1 MSKRIR
7 KVPPKDAF
15 SDALLTNEQ
24 TYIDYLERMK
34 KIALSM
40 FEWVNLP
47 DSMSARFI
55 EMCLYYMGQA
65 TLLYDDT
72 YGYINTMASDG
83 GYINIYGLPTEL
95 NCYSYRF
102 NQRRSLYTV
111 DTGEEK
117 GKECILVM
125 NNYERIP
132 TCATINLFAY
142 RLAEA
147 QRTADVNIKAQ
158 RTPILITTDQK
169 QQYTLKKMYEQY
181 DGNTPAIFA
190 DKNVIT
196 PDALKALKTDAPF
209 IAQAI
214 MDYKREIW
222 NEFLTF
228 LGISNLSEK
237 RERMI
242 TNEVDSNNELINLNL
257 QSLLIPRKEACRQF
271 NEKYGLMG
279 DKAIDVKVR
288 SDLYNIVKQF
298 ESITD
303 DYRDKIDEQER
314 IKEEIENGRKAFPQ
328 KTPQKSLR
336 VLC

>member
-1 MSKRIR
+1 MNKIR

-15 SDALLTNEQ
+15 RDAILMNNRTFN
-24 TYIDYLERMK
+24 DYLDRMR
-34 KIALSM
+34 KICLSM

-47 DSMSARFI
+47 DSMNARFL
-55 EMCLYYMGQA
+55 EQCLYYQGQA
-65 TLLYDDT
+65 ALLYDKD
-72 YGYINTMASDG
+72 YGYLNTMASDG
-83 GYINIYGLPTEL
+83 GYINIYGLPTEIM
-95 NCYSYRF
+95 CYSYRF

-117 GKECILVM
+117 DKECILVL
-125 NNYERIP
+125 NNYDRVP
-132 TCATINLFAY
+132 TSYTISLFAY

-169 QQYTLKKMYEQY
+169 QYFTLKKMYEEY

-196 PDALKALKTDAPF
+196 PDALKALKTDAPM
-209 IAQAI
+209 IIQDI

-228 LGISNLSEK
+228 MGISNLSEK

-242 TNEVDSNNELINLNL
+242 SNEIDSNNELVNLNL
-257 QSLLIPRKEACRQF
+257 QALLIPRKEACKRF

-279 DKAIDVKVR
+279 EKAIDVKVR

-298 ESITD
+298 ESVTD
-303 DYRDKIDEQER
+303 DYRDQIKTEEVLER
-314 IKEEIENGRKAFPQ
+314 DVDG
-328 KTPQKSLR
+328 
-336 VLC
+336 

>member
-1 MSKRIR
+1 MGKRIR

-15 SDALLTNEQ
+15 RDAILMNNQ

-34 KIALSM
+34 KICLSM
-40 FEWVNLP
+40 FEWQNLP
-47 DSMSARFI
+47 TSMNARFI
-55 EMCLYYMGQA
+55 EMCLYYNGQA
-65 TLLYDDT
+65 ALLYDDD
-72 YGYINTMASDG
+72 YGYINTMAADG

-102 NQRRSLYTV
+102 NQRRSLYMT

-125 NNYERIP
+125 NNYERVP
-132 TCATINLFAY
+132 TAATTTLFAT

-158 RTPILITTDQK
+158 RTPILLTTDQK
-169 QQYTLKKMYEQY
+169 QLFTLRKMYEEY

-196 PDALKALKTDAPF
+196 PDALKAIKTDAPF
-209 IAQAI
+209 IGREI
-214 MDYKREIW
+214 MEYKTEIW

-228 LGISNLSEK
+228 MGISNLSEK
-237 RERMI
+237 RERMVS
-242 TNEVDSNNELINLNL
+242 NEIDSNNELVNLNL
-257 QSLLIPRKEACRQF
+257 QALLIPRKEACRQF

-298 ESITD
+298 ESVTD
-303 DYRDKIDEQER
+303 AYREQTR
-314 IKEEIENGRKAFPQ
+314 QEELVEEGIQNG
-328 KTPQKSLR
+328 
-336 VLC
+336 

>member
-1 MSKRIR
+1 MGKRIR

-15 SDALLTNEQ
+15 RDAILMNTE
-24 TYIDYLERMK
+24 TYVDYLERMK

-40 FEWVNLP
+40 FEWQNLP
-47 DSMSARFI
+47 TSMNARFI
-55 EMCLYYMGQA
+55 EMCLFYNGQA
-65 TLLYDDT
+65 ALLYDDD
-72 YGYINTMASDG
+72 YGYINTMAADG
-83 GYINIYGLPTEL
+83 GYINIYGLPTEIQ
-95 NCYSYRF
+95 CYSYRF
-102 NQRRSLYTV
+102 NQRRSLYMT

-132 TCATINLFAY
+132 TCSTVNLFAY

-158 RTPILITTDQK
+158 RTPVLITTDQK
-169 QQYTLKKMYEQY
+169 QYFTLKKMYEEY

-209 IAQAI
+209 IAQDI

-222 NEFLTF
+222 NEFLTYM
-228 LGISNLSEK
+228 GISNLSEK

-242 TNEVDSNNELINLNL
+242 SNEVDSNNELVNLNL
-257 QSLLIPRKEACRQF
+257 QALLIPRKEACKQF

-279 DKAIDVKVR
+279 EKAIDVKVR

-298 ESITD
+298 ESVTD
-303 DYRDKIDEQER
+303 AYREDKRQEELV
-314 IKEEIENGRKAFPQ
+314 EEGVVNG
-328 KTPQKSLR
+328 
-336 VLC
+336 

>member
-1 MSKRIR
+1 MARKIR

-15 SDALLTNEQ
+15 RDALLLNSQ
-24 TYIDYLERMK
+24 TYNDYLERMK
-34 KIALSM
+34 KICLSM
-40 FEWVNLP
+40 FDWVNLP
-47 DSMSARFI
+47 SSMNARFI
-55 EMCLYYMGQA
+55 EMCLYYQGQA
-65 TLLYDDT
+65 ALLYDDN

-83 GYINIYGLPTEL
+83 GYINIYGLPTEVM
-95 NCYSYRF
+95 CYSYRF
-102 NQRRSLYTV
+102 NQKRSLFMT

-125 NNYERIP
+125 NNYERVP
-132 TCATINLFAY
+132 TQATVTLFAA

-169 QQYTLKKMYEQY
+169 QYFTLKKMYEEY

-190 DKNVIT
+190 DKNLIS

-209 IAQAI
+209 ICNDIYQ
-214 MDYKREIW
+214 YKREIW

-228 LGISNLSEK
+228 MGIQNLSEK
-237 RERMI
+237 RERLI
-242 TNEVDSNNELINLNL
+242 TGEVDSNNELLNLNL
-257 QSLLIPRKEACRQF
+257 QALLIPRKEACKQF

-279 DKAIDVKVR
+279 DRAIDVRVR
-288 SDLYNIVKQF
+288 SDLYNVVKQF

-303 DYRDKIDEQER
+303 DYRGAL
-314 IKEEIENGRKAFPQ
+314 KEEMKLEEVADE
-328 KTPQKSLR
+328 
-336 VLC
+336 

>member
-1 MSKRIR
+1 MGKKIR

-15 SDALLTNEQ
+15 RDAILMNTE
-24 TYIDYLERMK
+24 TYVDYLERMK

-40 FEWVNLP
+40 FEWQNLP
-47 DSMSARFI
+47 ESMNARFI
-55 EMCLYYMGQA
+55 EMCLFYNGQA
-65 TLLYDDT
+65 ALLYDDD
-72 YGYINTMASDG
+72 YGYINTMAADG
-83 GYINIYGLPTEL
+83 GYINIYGLPTEIQ
-95 NCYSYRF
+95 CYSYRF
-102 NQRRSLYTV
+102 NQRRSLYMT

-125 NNYERIP
+125 NNYERVP
-132 TCATINLFAY
+132 TCSTVNLFAY

-158 RTPILITTDQK
+158 RTPVLITTDQK
-169 QQYTLKKMYEQY
+169 QYFTLKKMYEEY

-209 IAQAI
+209 IAQNI

-222 NEFLTF
+222 NEFLTYM
-228 LGISNLSEK
+228 GISNLSEK

-242 TNEVDSNNELINLNL
+242 SNEVDSNNELVNLNL
-257 QSLLIPRKEACRQF
+257 QALLIPRKEACKQF

-298 ESITD
+298 ESVTD
-303 DYRDKIDEQER
+303 AYREDKKQEEL
-314 IKEEIENGRKAFPQ
+314 IEEGVENG
-328 KTPQKSLR
+328 
-336 VLC
+336 

>member
-1 MSKRIR
+1 MGRKIR

-15 SDALLTNEQ
+15 RDAILMNNQ

-34 KIALSM
+34 KICLSM

-47 DSMSARFI
+47 TSMNSRFL
-55 EMCLYYMGQA
+55 EMCLFYNGQA
-65 TLLYDDT
+65 AMLYDDDF
-72 YGYINTMASDG
+72 GYINTMAADG
-83 GYINIYGLPTEL
+83 GYINIYGLPTEIQ
-95 NCYSYRF
+95 CYSYRF
-102 NQRRSLYTV
+102 NQRRSLYMV

-132 TCATINLFAY
+132 TTASVSLFAY

-147 QRTADVNIKAQ
+147 QRTADINIKAQ
-158 RTPILITTDQK
+158 RTPVLITTDQK
-169 QQYTLKKMYEQY
+169 QFFTLKKMYEEY

-190 DKNVIT
+190 DKNLIT
-196 PDALKALKTDAPF
+196 PDSLKALKTDAPF
-209 IAQAI
+209 IAQDI

-228 LGISNLSEK
+228 MGISNLSEK

-242 TNEVDSNNELINLNL
+242 SNEVDSNNELNNLNL
-257 QSLLIPRKEACRQF
+257 QALLIPRKEACKQF

-279 DKAIDVKVR
+279 EKAIDVKLR
-288 SDLYNIVKQF
+288 SDLYNIIKQF

-303 DYRDKIDEQER
+303 DYNDRIRD
-314 IKEEIENGRKAFPQ
+314 EEKAEELVLEGGENG
-328 KTPQKSLR
+328 
-336 VLC
+336 

>member
-1 MSKRIR
+1 MTKTR
-7 KVPPKDAF
+7 KIPPKDAF
-15 SDALLTNEQ
+15 RDAMLLNNK
-24 TYIDYLERMK
+24 TYVDYLERMK
-34 KIALSM
+34 KICLSI
-40 FEWVNLP
+40 FEWENLP
-47 DSMSARFI
+47 ASMNARFL
-55 EMCLYYMGQA
+55 EMCLYYNGQA
-65 TLLYDDT
+65 TLLYDDE
-72 YGYINTMASDG
+72 YGYINTMCADG

-102 NQRRSLYTV
+102 NQRRSLYMT

-125 NNYERIP
+125 NNYERVP
-132 TCATINLFAY
+132 TCATIELFAY

-169 QQYTLKKMYEQY
+169 QFFTLKKMYEEY

-196 PDALKALKTDAPF
+196 PDALKSLKTDAPF
-209 IAQAI
+209 IAQDI

-228 LGISNLSEK
+228 MGISNLSEK

-242 TNEVDSNNELINLNL
+242 SNEVDSNNELINLNL
-257 QSLLIPRKEACRQF
+257 QALLIPRKEACKQF

-279 DKAIDVKVR
+279 DKAIDVKIR

-303 DYRDKIDEQER
+303 DYREER
-314 IKEEIENGRKAFPQ
+314 REEELIEEGIANG
-328 KTPQKSLR
+328 
-336 VLC
+336 

>member
-1 MSKRIR
+1 MNRKIR
-7 KVPPKDAF
+7 KIPPKDAF
-15 SDALLTNEQ
+15 RDAILMNND
-24 TYIDYLERMK
+24 TYVDYLERMK
-34 KIALSM
+34 KICLSM
-40 FEWVNLP
+40 FEWQNLP
-47 DSMSARFI
+47 DSMNARFI
-55 EMCLYYMGQA
+55 EMCLFYNGQCA
-65 TLLYDDT
+65 FLYDDN
-72 YGYINTMASDG
+72 YGYINTMCADG

-95 NCYSYRF
+95 NCYSYRY
-102 NQRRSLYTV
+102 NERRSLYMT

-132 TCATINLFAY
+132 TASTINLFAY

-169 QQYTLKKMYEQY
+169 QYFTLKKMYEEY

-196 PDALKALKTDAPF
+196 PDALKSLKTDAPY
-209 IAQAI
+209 IAQDI

-228 LGISNLSEK
+228 MGISNLSEK
-237 RERMI
+237 RERMV
-242 TNEVDSNNELINLNL
+242 TNEIDSNNELVNLNL
-257 QSLLIPRKEACRQF
+257 QALLIPRKEACKQF

-279 DKAIDVKVR
+279 AKAIDVKVR

-298 ESITD
+298 ESVTD
-303 DYRDKIDEQER
+303 DYRSSMR
-314 IKEEIENGRKAFPQ
+314 EEELIEEGIQNG
-328 KTPQKSLR
+328 
-336 VLC
+336 

>member
-1 MSKRIR
+1 MGKRIR

-15 SDALLTNEQ
+15 RDAIMMNDQ

-34 KIALSM
+34 KICLSI
-40 FEWVNLP
+40 FEWKNLP
-47 DSMSARFI
+47 ASMNARFL
-55 EMCLYYMGQA
+55 EMCLYYNGQA
-65 TLLYDDT
+65 ALLYDDD
-72 YGYINTMASDG
+72 YGFINTMAADG

-102 NQRRSLYTV
+102 NQRRSLYMT

-117 GKECILVM
+117 GSECILVM
-125 NNYERIP
+125 NNYERVP
-132 TCATINLFAY
+132 TAATINLFAV

-158 RTPILITTDQK
+158 RTPILLTTDQK
-169 QQYTLKKMYEQY
+169 QLFTLKKMYEEY

-196 PDALKALKTDAPF
+196 PDALKAIKTDAPF
-209 IAQAI
+209 IGREI

-228 LGISNLSEK
+228 MGISNLSEK
-237 RERMI
+237 RERMV
-242 TNEVDSNNELINLNL
+242 TNEIDSNNELVNLNL
-257 QSLLIPRKEACRQF
+257 QALLIPRKEACRQF

-298 ESITD
+298 ESVTD
-303 DYRDKIDEQER
+303 DYRESIR
-314 IKEEIENGRKAFPQ
+314 EEELVEEGLDNG
-328 KTPQKSLR
+328 
-336 VLC
+336 

>member
-1 MSKRIR
+1 MGKKIR

-15 SDALLTNEQ
+15 RDAILMNNQ

-34 KIALSM
+34 KICLSM
-40 FEWVNLP
+40 FEWINLP
-47 DSMSARFI
+47 TSMNSRFL
-55 EMCLYYMGQA
+55 EMCLFYNGQA
-65 TLLYDDT
+65 AMLYDDDF
-72 YGYINTMASDG
+72 GYMNTMAADG
-83 GYINIYGLPTEL
+83 GYINLYGLPTEIQ
-95 NCYSYRF
+95 CYSYRF
-102 NQRRSLYTV
+102 NQRRSLYMT

-132 TCATINLFAY
+132 TTASVSLFAY

-147 QRTADVNIKAQ
+147 QRTADINIKAQ

-169 QQYTLKKMYEQY
+169 QYFTLKKMYEEF

-190 DKNVIT
+190 DKNLIT
-196 PDALKALKTDAPF
+196 PDALKAMKTDAPL
-209 IAQAI
+209 IVQDI

-228 LGISNLSEK
+228 MGISNLSEK

-242 TNEVDSNNELINLNL
+242 SNEVDSNNELINLNL
-257 QSLLIPRKEACRQF
+257 QALLIPRKEACKQF

-279 DKAIDVKVR
+279 SRAIDVKVR

-303 DYRDKIDEQER
+303 DYRAEKRE
-314 IKEEIENGRKAFPQ
+314 EEIIEGG
-328 KTPQKSLR
+328 LDG
-336 VLC
+336 

>member
-1 MSKRIR
+1 MTRKIR

-15 SDALLTNEQ
+15 TDALYMNDQ

-34 KIALSM
+34 KICLSM
-40 FEWVNLP
+40 FEWQLP
-47 DSMSARFI
+47 PSMNARFL
-55 EMCLYYMGQA
+55 EMCLFYNGQA
-65 TLLYDDT
+65 ALLYSDD
-72 YGYINTMASDG
+72 YGYINTMAADG

-102 NQRRSLYTV
+102 NERRSLYTV

-132 TCATINLFAY
+132 TTASISLFAY

-147 QRTADVNIKAQ
+147 QRTVDVNIKAH
-158 RTPILITTDQK
+158 RTPILLTTDQK
-169 QQYTLKKMYEQY
+169 QYFTLKKMYDQY

-190 DKNVIT
+190 DKNLIS
-196 PDALKALKTDAPF
+196 PDALKAIKTEAPL
-209 IAQAI
+209 IINDI

-228 LGISNLSEK
+228 MGLQNLSEK
-237 RERMI
+237 KERLI
-242 TNEVDSNNELINLNL
+242 SNEVDSNNELINMNL
-257 QSLLIPRKEACRQF
+257 QALLIPRKDACKQF
-271 NEKYGLMG
+271 NEKYGLSG

-288 SDLYNIVKQF
+288 SDLYNIVKQY
-298 ESITD
+298 ESITS
-303 DYRDKIDEQER
+303 DYNKELKENEEL
-314 IKEEIENGRKAFPQ
+314 EEID
-328 KTPQKSLR
+328 
-336 VLC
+336 V

>member
-1 MSKRIR
+1 MTRKIR
-7 KVPPKDAF
+7 KIPPKDSF
-15 SDALLTNEQ
+15 RDAIIMNDQ
-24 TYIDYLERMK
+24 TYNDYLQRMK
-34 KIALSM
+34 KVCLSM

-47 DSMSARFI
+47 TSMNARYL
-55 EMCLYYMGQA
+55 EMCLFYNGQA
-65 TLLYDDT
+65 ALLYDED
-72 YGYINTMASDG
+72 YGYINTQAADG

-95 NCYSYRF
+95 QCYSYRF
-102 NQRRSLYTV
+102 NTRRSLYTV

-117 GKECILVM
+117 NKECILVM

-132 TCATINLFAY
+132 TTATVSLFAY

-169 QQYTLKKMYEQY
+169 QYFTLKKMYEEY

-190 DKNVIT
+190 DKNLISA
-196 PDALKALKTDAPF
+196 DALKAIETGAPF
-209 IAQAI
+209 LGKDI

-228 LGISNLSEK
+228 MGIQNLSEK
-237 RERMI
+237 RERLI
-242 TNEVDSNNELINLNL
+242 TGEVDSNNELLNLNL
-257 QSLLIPRKEACRQF
+257 QALLIPRKEACRQF

-279 DKAIDVKVR
+279 EKAIDVRVR
-288 SDLYNIVKQF
+288 SDLYNVVKQF

-303 DYRDKIDEQER
+303 DYRGMLREEEK
-314 IKEEIENGRKAFPQ
+314 KEELINE
-328 KTPQKSLR
+328 
-336 VLC
+336 

>member
-1 MSKRIR
+1 MGKKIR

-15 SDALLTNEQ
+15 RDAILMNTE
-24 TYIDYLERMK
+24 TYVDYLERMK

-40 FEWVNLP
+40 FEWQNLP
-47 DSMSARFI
+47 PAMNARFL
-55 EMCLYYMGQA
+55 EMCLFYNGQA
-65 TLLYDDT
+65 ALLYDDN
-72 YGYINTMASDG
+72 YGYINTMAADG
-83 GYINIYGLPTEL
+83 GYINIYGLPTEIQ
-95 NCYSYRF
+95 CYSYRF
-102 NQRRSLYTV
+102 NQRRSLYMT

-125 NNYERIP
+125 NNYERVP
-132 TCATINLFAY
+132 TCSTVNLFAY

-158 RTPILITTDQK
+158 RTPVLITTDQK
-169 QQYTLKKMYEQY
+169 QYFTLKKMYEEY

-209 IAQAI
+209 IAQDI

-222 NEFLTF
+222 NEFLTYM
-228 LGISNLSEK
+228 GISNLSEK

-242 TNEVDSNNELINLNL
+242 SNEVDSNNELVNLNL
-257 QSLLIPRKEACRQF
+257 QALLIPRKEACKQF

-279 DKAIDVKVR
+279 EKAIDVKVR

-298 ESITD
+298 ESVTD
-303 DYRDKIDEQER
+303 AYREDKRQEELV
-314 IKEEIENGRKAFPQ
+314 EEGVENG
-328 KTPQKSLR
+328 
-336 VLC
+336 

>member
-1 MSKRIR
+1 MQRKIR

-15 SDALLTNEQ
+15 RDAIIMNND
-24 TYIDYLERMK
+24 TYTDYLGRMK
-34 KIALSM
+34 KICLSM

-47 DSMSARFI
+47 STMNARFL
-55 EMCLYYMGQA
+55 EMCLFYNGQA
-65 TLLYDDT
+65 ALLFDDE
-72 YGYINTMASDG
+72 YGYINTMAADG

-102 NQRRSLYTV
+102 NQRRSLYMT

-125 NNYERIP
+125 NNYERVP
-132 TCATINLFAY
+132 TTATISLFAY

-169 QQYTLKKMYEQY
+169 QYFTLKKMYEEY

-190 DKNVIT
+190 DKNLIS
-196 PDALKALKTDAPF
+196 PDALKAMRTEAKF
-209 IAQAI
+209 IAKDI

-228 LGISNLSEK
+228 LGIQNLSEK
-237 RERMI
+237 RERLI
-242 TNEVDSNNELINLNL
+242 TGEVDSNNELLNLNL
-257 QSLLIPRKEACRQF
+257 QALLIPRKEACKQF

-279 DKAIDVKVR
+279 NKAIDVKVR
-288 SDLYNIVKQF
+288 SDLYNIVKQY
-298 ESITD
+298 ESITS
-303 DYRDKIDEQER
+303 DYGLAKQNELKLEEELEDE
-314 IKEEIENGRKAFPQ
+314 
-328 KTPQKSLR
+328 
-336 VLC
+336 